1 MHTPMCPEDV
11 LGDAVEPRSG
21 IRASPVVPLA
31 GPERLQPDV
40 ADEVIGDLRTR
51 AADDIGVNGPPMP
64 VEDLDE
70 ELRIFSLALAV
81 NSPALRPNSFWG
93 ARQSRHVA
101 RALAGVTHPRPHRI
115 ARRSVGSSLPS
126 PLGPSLPTRRS
137 LRRDREARLPKS
149 RRSTTL
155 GAIGRPATREGRPTA
170 VPSEVA
176 RAA

>member
-70 ELRIFSLALAV
+70 ELRIFLRRRNDLVVRTLREHARRHTFLLSQGSLALAV

-137 LRRDREARLPKS
+137 LRRDREARL
-149 RRSTTL
+149 
-155 GAIGRPATREGRPTA
+155 
-170 VPSEVA
+170 
-176 RAA
+176 